1 MSLLPGAKN
10 KRPLITKWNV
20 PAQGTTGIMTIG
32 ELAKNVDRTL
42 FKKEAKYA
50 ALQRSS

>member
-1 MSLLPGAKN
+1 MSMLPGAKN

-20 PAQGTTGIMTIG
+20 PTQVTMTIG